1 MGEDDRLRTFLAQ
14 AKANLA
20 MLSAP
25 VAGASLA
32 REIRRRLF
40 SLLLKV
46 DQEEP
51 DISLGLGDLGLDL
64 MVAVEKWALWKHVFG
79 SDISVLQMIATSMGT
94 LDALKKRAADEL
106 TNQYLG

>member
-1 MGEDDRLRTFLAQ
+1 
-14 AKANLA
+14 

-79 SDISVLQMIATSMGT
+79 SDISVLQMIAMGT

>member
-25 VAGASLA
+25 FAGASLA

-40 SLLLKV
+40 SLLLNV
-46 DQEEP
+46 DQEGP
-51 DISLGLGDLGLDL
+51 DTSLGLGDLGLDS
-64 MVAVEKWALWKHVFG
+64 MVAVETWPWWKQVFG
-79 SDISVLQMIATSMGT
+79 SDISVIQMIAMGT
-94 LDALKKRAADEL
+94 LDSLEKRAADEL
-106 TNQYLG
+106 ANQYQG